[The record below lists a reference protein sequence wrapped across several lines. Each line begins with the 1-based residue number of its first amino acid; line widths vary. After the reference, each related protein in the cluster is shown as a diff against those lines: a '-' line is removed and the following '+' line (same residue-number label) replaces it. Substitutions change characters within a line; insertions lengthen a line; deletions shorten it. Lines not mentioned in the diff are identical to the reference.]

1 MAINDLLV
9 FILLLR
15 LLKFNPGFGDF
26 NNDLNIDLILQ
37 NKTGIS
43 IHLYENENYVFHSF
57 INKLSVINVI
67 ASDFNQD
74 GNLDLLLA
82 TLDTVTIYSFKK
94 DWQELFSFKYSG
106 HQPFIAD
113 MTRSLQPSILV
124 SENDKLVMWNYNGTF
139 HKQVLNGFCKVSDPH
154 SNGFV
159 DMDGD
164 CMADLFLTCMK
175 DDKLGIEVYITP
187 EFELKYQTNLPEN
200 AGQILFGDFDAD
212 GTIDILFPI
221 CNTECFINVL
231 YNIQLPICQD
241 DSLNCR
247 QLTDLC
253 TPSPFSFD
261 PKSGGNYVTSPL
273 NNIIPD
279 YRLLSIKLGDYNNDG
294 FPDLLVVVSS
304 VDQLYSI
311 DSVIH
316 GAMMDMNNDGSL
328 DIFVSYKPDDQTK
341 TSVFI
346 NNIYKDALFFKPLV
360 LNSLCL
366 TCDTTKPYGVN
377 YAGASFKHT
386 VIDTNGKVR
395 VTQSCQLPQ
404 QAYMSLQVANNVIG
418 LGRTNNYIDNLFVGV
433 SRNEN
438 VHYRSYQGLIPNS
451 GIVIGPYEEN
461 HEGPEEW
468 KLELYMNPSST
479 TNAIIIVLSSVC
491 IVLGAII
498 FGLDLSERRQD
509 YIEKREQLEN
519 IDFEY

>member
-1 MAINDLLV
+1 
-9 FILLLR
+9 
-15 LLKFNPGFGDF
+15 
-26 NNDLNIDLILQ
+26 
-37 NKTGIS
+37 
-43 IHLYENENYVFHSF
+43 
-57 INKLSVINVI
+57 
-67 ASDFNQD
+67 
-74 GNLDLLLA
+74 
-82 TLDTVTIYSFKK
+82 
-94 DWQELFSFKYSG
+94 
-106 HQPFIAD
+106 

-139 HKQVLNGFCKVSDPH
+139 YKEVLNGFCKVSDPH

-304 VDQLYSI
+304 KYDKYRKYIRLLESVECDFTCGTRAMQKRRRTFKLVTTGVDQLYSI

-328 DIFVSYKPDDQTK
+328 DVFVSYKPDGQTK

-491 IVLGAII
+491 IILGAII

>member
-1 MAINDLLV
+1 MEGKY
-9 FILLLR
+9 
-15 LLKFNPGFGDF
+15 LKANEGFGDF

-37 NKTGIS
+37 NSTGIS
-43 IHLYENENYVFHSF
+43 ILLYENENYVFHSF
-57 INKLSVINVI
+57 ISQLSVTNVI

-82 TLDTVTIYSFKK
+82 TLDTVSIYTFKSQ
-94 DWQELFSFKYSG
+94 WEELFNFKYTG
-106 HQPFIAD
+106 PQPFIAD
-113 MTRSLQPSILV
+113 MTRSLRPSILV
-124 SENDKLVMWNYNGTF
+124 AENDHLVMWNYNGSF
-139 HKQVLNGFCKVSDPH
+139 YKEELHGFCKISDPH

-164 CMADLFLTCMK
+164 YLFLTCER
-175 DDKLGIEVYITP
+175 DGKLGMEIYITP
-187 EFELKYQTNLPEN
+187 DFDLKYQTNLPEN
-200 AGQILFGDFDAD
+200 TGQILFGDFDAD
-212 GTIDILFPI
+212 GTIDILFSV
-221 CNTECFINVL
+221 CKTECFINVL

-253 TPSPFSFD
+253 TSSPFSFD
-261 PKSGGNYVTSPL
+261 PKSTGNYVTSPL
-273 NNIIPD
+273 NNIAPD
-279 YRLLSIKLGDYNNDG
+279 FQLQSIKLGDYNNDG
-294 FPDLLVVVSS
+294 FPDLLVVVNSKYDKHS

-311 DSVIH
+311 NSVIH

-328 DIFVSYKPDDQTK
+328 DVFVSYKIDGKTK
-341 TSVFI
+341 TSIFI

-366 TCDTTKPYGVN
+366 TCETTKPYGVN
-377 YAGASFKHT
+377 YGGASFKHT

-404 QAYMSLQVANNVIG
+404 QSYMSLQVANNVIG
-418 LGRTNNYIDNLFVGV
+418 LGRTNNYIDNLFVGI
-433 SRNEN
+433 SRNESI
-438 VHYRSYQGLIPNS
+438 HYRSYQGLIPNS

-461 HEGPEEW
+461 SVGPEEW

-491 IVLGAII
+491 VVLGAII
-498 FGLDLSERRQD
+498 FGLDLSEKVRYTNLAPRL
-509 YIEKREQLEN
+509 Y
-519 IDFEY
+519 